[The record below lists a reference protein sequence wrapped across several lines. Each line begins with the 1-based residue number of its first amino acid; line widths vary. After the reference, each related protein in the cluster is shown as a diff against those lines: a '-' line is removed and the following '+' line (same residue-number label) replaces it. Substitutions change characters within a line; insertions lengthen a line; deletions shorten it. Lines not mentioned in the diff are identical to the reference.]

1 MSDLLTSLDIVN
13 QAFKKTMRGYDP
25 AEVDEFL
32 DRVAES
38 IQIYAQKLKDYERTM
53 GEQSDK
59 LQDYE
64 NLKGSLQ
71 EALLMAQKTAEE
83 RIRNATAMADNIVSE
98 AKAKA
103 EAIVKDAENN
113 IVEFA
118 NELDTLQQL
127 RKASFSGIRSFLD
140 EVSDVV
146 NKAES
151 GSKME
156 LPNFTRELVRRNTTA
171 KAEHTPPADIPEA
184 RADSKR
190 MDLSDTLNALGLD
203 PSLLP
208 SNTEM

>member
-98 AKAKA
+98 AKVKA
-103 EAIVKDAENN
+103 EAIVKDAESN

-118 NELDTLQQL
+118 NELDMLQQL
-127 RKASFSGIRSFLD
+127 RNASFSSIRSLLG

-146 NKAES
+146 NKAEN
-151 GSKME
+151 GSKLE
-156 LPNFTRELVRRNTTA
+156 LPNFTKELIRRNTTA
-171 KAEHTPPADIPEA
+171 KAEHIPPAEIPEA
-184 RADSKR
+184 RADSRR

-208 SNTEM
+208 SNTEI